1 MKVEDKAKT
10 SLALDKSSY
19 NLSPCEYIKK
29 LFESEDVVT
38 QSCLTLR
45 PHGLQSAR
53 LLCPGNS
60 PGKNTRVGC
69 YSLLQGIFLTQG
81 SNPGLLHCRQIPYH
95 LRHQGSPCNY
105 LLQYIHSPF
114 ISYPWLIYFASED
127 LYILISLIYF
137 FPPPAPLFPSNHLII
152 LCVYNSVSALLYL
165 FTCFAF
171 QMPHK
176 NEII

>member
-81 SNPGLLHCRQIPYH
+81 SNPGLPHCKVDSLPSEPPGNKLKVVIKKSATG
-95 LRHQGSPCNY
+95 LRTCHDHEATSVKIQQQKN
-105 LLQYIHSPF
+105 HF
-114 ISYPWLIYFASED
+114 MLIWAK
-127 LYILISLIYF
+127 
-137 FPPPAPLFPSNHLII
+137 P
-152 LCVYNSVSALLYL
+152 
-165 FTCFAF
+165 
-171 QMPHK
+171 
-176 NEII
+176 